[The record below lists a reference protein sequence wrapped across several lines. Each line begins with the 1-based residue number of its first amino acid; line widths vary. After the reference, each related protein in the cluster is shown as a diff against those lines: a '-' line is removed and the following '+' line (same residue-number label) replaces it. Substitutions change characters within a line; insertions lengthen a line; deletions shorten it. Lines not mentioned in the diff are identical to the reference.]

1 LFVSTGNNASTQK
14 GRTNMTTS
22 KKTTS
27 QKSPAKKG
35 ATKEAT
41 ITISQIALKAG
52 RSPKV
57 LRAIAR
63 NEHARVASGKALR
76 LPKPVAKHVYRAKDV
91 PAFLEAIKGE

>member
-1 LFVSTGNNASTQK
+1 MTTAK
-14 GRTNMTTS
+14 KTTS
-22 KKTTS
+22 KKST
-27 QKSPAKKG
+27 PAK
-35 ATKEAT
+35 ATKGEAT
-41 ITISQIALKAG
+41 ITISQIAMKAG

-91 PAFLEAIKGE
+91 NAFLEAIKGE

>member
-1 LFVSTGNNASTQK
+1 
-14 GRTNMTTS
+14 MTTS

-27 QKSPAKKG
+27 KKSPAKK
-35 ATKEAT
+35 ATPAKDAT

-63 NEHARVASGKALR
+63 NEHARLASGKALR
-76 LPKPVAKHVYRAKDV
+76 LPKPVAKHVYRVKDV
-91 PAFLEAIKGE
+91 PAFLDAIKGDE

>member
-1 LFVSTGNNASTQK
+1 
-14 GRTNMTTS
+14 MTTT
-22 KKTTS
+22 KKTAA
-27 QKSPAKKG
+27 KKPAAKKG
-35 ATKEAT
+35 AAKDAT

-63 NEHARVASGKALR
+63 NEHARLAAGKDRR
-76 LPKPVAKHVYRAKDV
+76 LPTPVAKHVYRTKDV

>member
-1 LFVSTGNNASTQK
+1 
-14 GRTNMTTS
+14 MTTS

-27 QKSPAKKG
+27 KTSPAKKG
-35 ATKEAT
+35 AKVET
-41 ITISQIALKAG
+41 ITISQIAMKAK

-63 NEHARVASGKALR
+63 NEHARKASGKALR
-76 LPKPVAKHVYRAKDV
+76 LPVPVAKHVYRLKDV